1 MARRTLGAVD
11 TAATIIPRV
20 VAMERA
26 KVAGNLE
33 DEVPEFGWEDCWMQ
47 LVSNT
52 AVNYTRL
59 GRVYRNFEL
68 SLHGKP
74 PPVDQDWPKQ
84 AESGH
89 FEGLARH
96 EHDARKES

>member
-1 MARRTLGAVD
+1 MVPTTAVEAITPRQTLAFPPPTTTRRTMPADVTILHYTILSRKLLLARRTLGAVD

-52 AVNYTRL
+52 AVNYKRL
-59 GRVYRNFEL
+59 
-68 SLHGKP
+68 
-74 PPVDQDWPKQ
+74 
-84 AESGH
+84 
-89 FEGLARH
+89 
-96 EHDARKES
+96 

>member
-1 MARRTLGAVD
+1 MPADVTILHYTILSRKLLLARRTLGAVD

-52 AVNYTRL
+52 AVNYKRL
-59 GRVYRNFEL
+59 
-68 SLHGKP
+68 
-74 PPVDQDWPKQ
+74 
-84 AESGH
+84 
-89 FEGLARH
+89 
-96 EHDARKES
+96 